1 MNYVEIKFSLAVDRV
16 ASQKSIE
23 VKRGDTLNR
32 LIISLS
38 EHGCPY
44 EISEECR
51 AFYVEGDIMHSCVVD
66 DNRIIYDLTTQTVGT
81 VGKHSAEIRLI
92 GYNDEVI
99 TTAKFTIIVVNTIY
113 DDEVQ
118 ETVPQNDVDALT
130 GLISEATQ
138 LIAEVN
144 ESLDNGDFDGEKGDP
159 GKSAYDIAVKGGF
172 KGTEE
177 EWIASLK
184 GGKGDPGE
192 DGTSVTVSKTT
203 ESAEDGGN
211 NVVSFS
217 DGKSVT
223 IKNGKKGNKGDAGE
237 SAYEIAVRRGFKGT
251 EEEWLESLNSTKM
264 DRPSSWVNGNL
275 VKFDEDGNVVDS
287 GFTSSSFLPQSVMG
301 AAIAPHLGNS
311 EIHVT
316 AADKARWDA
325 GLNVDAIVSSVIEEL
340 PKYNGEVA
348 SV

>member
-16 ASQKSIE
+16 AAQRSIE

-44 EISEECR
+44 DISEECR

-99 TTAKFTIIVVNTIY
+99 TTAKFTIIVVNAIY

-177 EWIASLK
+177 EWIASL
-184 GGKGDPGE
+184 
-192 DGTSVTVSKTT
+192 
-203 ESAEDGGN
+203 N
-211 NVVSFS
+211 
-217 DGKSVT
+217 
-223 IKNGKKGNKGDAGE
+223 GDAGE

-251 EEEWLESLNSTKM
+251 EEEWLESLNANGQDISAKM

-275 VKFDEDGNVVDS
+275 VKFGKDGNVVDS
-287 GFTSSSFLPQSVMG
+287 GFTSSSFLPQTVMG

-325 GLNVDAIVSSVIEEL
+325 GLNVDAIVSSVISAL